1 MLHLTWENDKT
12 IKKVKCIHA
21 DAAKYKVDSKL
32 TPGKIYEVKNE
43 TDEFLFI
50 IDNSNKIAGYYK
62 DYFENI

>member
-32 TPGKIYEVKNE
+32 TPEPMNLY
-43 TDEFLFI
+43 LLLI
-50 IDNSNKIAGYYK
+50 IQIK
-62 DYFENI
+62 